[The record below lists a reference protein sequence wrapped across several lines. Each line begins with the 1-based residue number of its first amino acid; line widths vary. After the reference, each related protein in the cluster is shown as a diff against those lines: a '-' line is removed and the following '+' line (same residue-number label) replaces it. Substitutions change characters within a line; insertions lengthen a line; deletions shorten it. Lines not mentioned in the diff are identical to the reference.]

1 MMSMSRPG
9 RRALALV
16 ASISLSRLY
25 VRSGMGPTSPRNNSI
40 PLGTYRDGLADYRS
54 SFTVMKARR
63 IAATTM
69 ALLAEGQDP
78 ASLRRVVFHVHRMKP
93 IGRVFCRPHCL
104 VFKED
109 FRAVVLSL
117 RRQRSHVRIVS
128 GAPIRSVS
136 Y

>member
-16 ASISLSRLY
+16 ASISPSRLY
-25 VRSGMGPTSPRNNSI
+25 VRSGMGLPSPRNNSI
-40 PLGTYRDGLADYRS
+40 PLGTCRDGLADYRS
-54 SFTVMKARR
+54 SSTVMKART
-63 IAATTM
+63 IAATTG
-69 ALLAEGQDP
+69 APCGRAGPRLLEA
-78 ASLRRVVFHVHRMKP
+78 RVVFHVHRMKP

-117 RRQRSHVRIVS
+117 RRQRSHVRIVP
-128 GAPIRSVS
+128 GAPVNQAFL
-136 Y
+136 

>member
-25 VRSGMGPTSPRNNSI
+25 VRSGMGLSSPRNNST
-40 PLGTYRDGLADYRS
+40 PLGTCRDGLADYRS

-69 ALLAEGQDP
+69 GAPCGRAGPRLPEA
-78 ASLRRVVFHVHRMKP
+78 RVVFHVHRMKP
-93 IGRVFCRPHCL
+93 ISRVFCRPHCHLLPVQQSGNELHPFIHL
-104 VFKED
+104 VTLLPGHF
-109 FRAVVLSL
+109 ALL
-117 RRQRSHVRIVS
+117 
-128 GAPIRSVS
+128 A
-136 Y
+136 